1 MWVVPCA
8 ITKGPPDEG
17 GPGVSQEKRLH
28 RGCGLWLPLG
38 APKLLELRRRKLG
51 VSDSVLDRAMPKP
64 ILYRASIVACGQGV
78 AAAMA

>member
-51 VSDSVLDRAMPKP
+51 VRSDAELEARVLIDGWLKKHSAQKP
-64 ILYRASIVACGQGV
+64 NSN
-78 AAAMA
+78 